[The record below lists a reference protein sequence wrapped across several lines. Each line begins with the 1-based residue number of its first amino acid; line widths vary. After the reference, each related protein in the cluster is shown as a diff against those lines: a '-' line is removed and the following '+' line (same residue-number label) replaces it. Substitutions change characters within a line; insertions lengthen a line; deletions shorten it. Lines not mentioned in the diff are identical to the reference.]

1 MRAERARGVEA
12 LRLAAVASVAAAA
25 EGAPSSAEQDALV
38 AALRDELADAR
49 AETVAARE
57 DAEAAARQNVGAA
70 IVAEAM
76 RASDEVA
83 AAFAERGFLN
93 PAEDARRRG
102 GGGEARLGEDRE
114 LLDAA
119 ADLEDAVATHRA
131 RGVAWG
137 EDADLAGGRGGG
149 RGRRR
154 RRRRRGDHA
163 TRGQSSPPRREASRR
178 FHREKRE
185 ALRRVIAPRSGA

>member
-102 GGGEARLGEDRE
+102 DGGEARLGEDRE

-119 ADLEDAVATHRA
+119 ADLEDALATHARA
-131 RGVAWG
+131 SGVAWG
-137 EDADLAGGRGGG
+137 EDADLAGGAWGEDAGGG
-149 RGRRR
+149 GGAAAAGTMRRAAN
-154 RRRRRGDHA
+154 H
-163 TRGQSSPPRREASRR
+163 
-178 FHREKRE
+178 
-185 ALRRVIAPRSGA
+185 LRRAAKLRDASTARNGRHFGA